1 MPLGDIPQL
10 TPLGGY
16 ISREM
21 RQRLSAVS
29 SLAALPP
36 RRAHEETG
44 SDAANT
50 AAAADAAVVAEAESA
65 MSATVPAKAVA
76 FAAPPAAP
84 PAVPPAAAP
93 AAALAVSSSAPALL
107 QRRKG
112 KMLASQG
119 GGSMHRKMLSFG
131 EVVKE
136 AHAMQAKLRA
146 ALAQSSES
154 VVELFQQWDT
164 DGNGKVTRAD
174 FES

>member
-44 SDAANT
+44 SDAANA

-76 FAAPPAAP
+76 FAAP
-84 PAVPPAAAP
+84 P

>member
-44 SDAANT
+44 SDAANA

-76 FAAPPAAP
+76 FAAP
-84 PAVPPAAAP
+84 P

-174 FES
+174 FEP

>member
-44 SDAANT
+44 SDAAST

-84 PAVPPAAAP
+84 PTAPP

>member
-44 SDAANT
+44 SDAANA

-84 PAVPPAAAP
+84 P